1 MPAATASQPPPAAG
15 AARSSL
21 DGPLRLARIEGI
33 VTPEAVVLELETAG
47 LASRVFAGL
56 VDLIIQAGLL
66 LFVLLVLGASA
77 PGLDDSTRGTI
88 SLIAVAA
95 VLMGYPVL
103 SEVVMRGRTVGKRAF
118 GLRAVTLEGAPI
130 RFRHAAL
137 RMMGGL
143 VDRLLPPGGITGM
156 LFVLGTRRHQR
167 VGDLLAGTVVI
178 RDPKRTV
185 LPVAVW
191 FPVPWGLDGL
201 AATIDPTAMTD
212 DQYTLVRAF
221 LLRSRQLTNSARQAL
236 AADLARRVAGVVGR
250 PCPDWVH
257 PEAYLLCVI
266 ARYQRRT
273 FAQYQPA
280 AGALAAQGSALPPPP
295 PGPFGVASA
304 AGERK

>member
-1 MPAATASQPPPAAG
+1 MPAATASPG
-15 AARSSL
+15 SSL
-21 DGPLRLARIEGI
+21 GGPLQLAEVEGI

-56 VDLIIQAGLL
+56 LDVTIQAGLL
-66 LFVLLVLGASA
+66 LFVLLVLAA
-77 PGLDDSTRGTI
+77 AAQGLDDSTRGTLSI
-88 SLIAVAA
+88 VALAA

-178 RDPKRTV
+178 RDPRRTA
-185 LPVAVW
+185 LPTAVW
-191 FPVPWGLDGL
+191 FPVPWGLDGF

-221 LLRSRQLTNSARQAL
+221 LLRGRQLTNAARQAL
-236 AADLARRVAGVVGR
+236 GADLARRVADVVGR
-250 PCPDWVH
+250 RCPDGVH

-273 FAQYQPA
+273 FPQYQPSP
-280 AGALAAQGSALPPPP
+280 GA
-295 PGPFGVASA
+295 PGP
-304 AGERK
+304 